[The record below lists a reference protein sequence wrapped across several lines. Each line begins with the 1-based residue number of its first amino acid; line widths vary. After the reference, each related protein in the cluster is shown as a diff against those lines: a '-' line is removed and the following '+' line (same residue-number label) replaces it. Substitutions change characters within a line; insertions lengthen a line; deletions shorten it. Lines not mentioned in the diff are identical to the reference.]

1 MVKCVNWIVSELF
14 VVHTV
19 HRTAGQANSVESTLC
34 RHCTHCVECWVFRAH
49 CVHIVHIVY
58 TPRRVK
64 ASVWCFHNNGS
75 GAALSSGILGLSPY
89 STLYTLQFSFFFLH
103 YAIIIIHSTCIH
115 STYIH
120 STYKHSIYIPS
131 TLFTTL
137 YNLDSAL
144 YTLHYL
150 YIFCIYTFLTLNL
163 TLYSTIQCRINLASI
178 ETIL

>member
-1 MVKCVNWIVSELF
+1 MLRAHCVVC
-14 VVHTV
+14 
-19 HRTAGQANSVESTLC
+19 SVESAL
-34 RHCTHCVECWVFRAH
+34 CTHCVHCVDIVHIVYTLYTPH

-89 STLYTLQFSFFFLH
+89 STLYTLQLSFFFLH

-115 STYIH
+115 ST
-120 STYKHSIYIPS
+120 
-131 TLFTTL
+131 LFTMQASLYILHSTL

-150 YIFCIYTFLTLNL
+150 YIFCIYTFLTLSF
-163 TLYSTIQCRINLASI
+163 TLYSTLHSTINKASI